1 MRSHS
6 RQLAFGV
13 VVLALVVAWPTGAEA
28 REIAYRP
35 VMGCPPASD
44 VIRSINERAPD
55 GRDAQITIVRIVDGY
70 RGELVLGEGDGK
82 LTRAIDGRSC
92 TAVVDAL
99 ALIVALDGN
108 ADSSRAAA
116 SPDADAAP
124 EVSAGAVAVTVGGP
138 NTREPDAVPAE
149 RTAEREWSSGLAA
162 SLTSFVDGRMIT
174 GGSLFVD
181 LAWNTRLLG
190 ARVLRPSLRL
200 SIARTLPETVGSESR
215 ADLSTHFQLTTA
227 SMEACPIGSSAF
239 DGLLT
244 AAVCARWDLGALDA
258 SAGGGPSETRLL
270 DAIGAQVRVRLATA
284 GRDTWRPV
292 VELGGGALAPL
303 ARDRFHV
310 LGDAPLVVPAALLTA
325 SLGLGVVFP

>member
-1 MRSHS
+1 MGSNS

-13 VVLALVVAWPTGAEA
+13 VVSALVVACPTGAEA

-35 VMGCPPASD
+35 VTGCPPASD
-44 VIRSINERAPD
+44 VTRSIDERAPE
-55 GRDAQITIVRIVDGY
+55 GRDAQITIVRTADGY
-70 RGELVLGEGDGK
+70 RGELVLGHGDGG
-82 LTRAIDGRSC
+82 LTRAIDGKSC
-92 TAVVDAL
+92 ASVVDAL
-99 ALIVALDGN
+99 SLVVALDGN
-108 ADSSRAAA
+108 ADSNRAA
-116 SPDADAAP
+116 SPDGDAAP
-124 EVSAGAVAVTVGGP
+124 EASAGAVAVTAGGP
-138 NTREPDAVPAE
+138 NARDSDAVPAE
-149 RTAEREWSSGLAA
+149 RTAERGWSFGLAV
-162 SLTSFVDGRMIT
+162 SLTSFVDGRVIT

-190 ARVLRPSLRL
+190 ARALRPSLRL
-200 SIARTLPETVGSESR
+200 SIGRTLPETVASESR

-227 SMEACPIGSSAF
+227 SVEACPIGSSAF

-325 SLGLGVVFP
+325 SLGVGVVFP